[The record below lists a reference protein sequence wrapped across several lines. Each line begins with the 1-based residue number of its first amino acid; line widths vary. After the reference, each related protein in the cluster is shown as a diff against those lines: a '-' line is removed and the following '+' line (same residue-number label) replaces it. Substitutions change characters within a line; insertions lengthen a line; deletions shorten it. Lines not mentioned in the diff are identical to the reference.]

1 MNNRT
6 GAACAAALD
15 SSNSNNSFRMAG
27 PWWCRPLAGNFMDA
41 LSVGGNA
48 GQWPALPKTKHYR
61 ASQPPST
68 GSTAPLM

>member
-27 PWWCRPLAGNFMDA
+27 PW
-41 LSVGGNA
+41 
-48 GQWPALPKTKHYR
+48 
-61 ASQPPST
+61 
-68 GSTAPLM
+68 